1 MTGKAAKDADKVMA
15 APPSHMAVRQS
26 PPRAAERI
34 LEVARNLF
42 YRQGI
47 RAIGVDEIVRRA
59 GVTKPS
65 LYRSFSSKDE
75 LAASYLRLYE
85 VEFWKRFDAAVATHP
100 GEPRKQ
106 ILAFLAGIGT
116 RAVLPDYR
124 GCGMTNA
131 AIEYPEMGHPARLV
145 GEANKRELRRR
156 LQVMATEMG
165 ARDPDM
171 LGDGLLLL
179 IEGAYVSGQLF
190 GPGGPA
196 ASIAANADRLIEASL
211 QR

>member
-1 MTGKAAKDADKVMA
+1 MTGEAAKDTDKA
-15 APPSHMAVRQS
+15 TAPPSPVAIGKS
-26 PPRAAERI
+26 PPRAADRI

-85 VEFWKRFDAAVATHP
+85 VEFWKRFDAAVAAHP
-100 GEPRKQ
+100 GEARKQ
-106 ILAFLAGIGT
+106 LLSFLAGIGR
-116 RAVLPDYR
+116 RAVMPDYR

-131 AIEYPEMGHPARLV
+131 AIEYPEIGHPARQV

-156 LQVMATEMG
+156 LRAMAAEMG
-165 ARDPDM
+165 AEEADV

-196 ASIAANADRLIEASL
+196 ASIAANAERLIEASL
-211 QR
+211 RR

>member
-1 MTGKAAKDADKVMA
+1 MTVARSGVREKAGG
-15 APPSHMAVRQS
+15 RS
-26 PPRAAERI
+26 PLRAADRI

-75 LAASYLRLYE
+75 LAASYLRAYE
-85 VEFWKRFDAAVATHP
+85 SEFWWRFDAAVAMYP
-100 GEPRKQ
+100 GEPRQQ

-116 RAVLPDYR
+116 RAVMPDYR

-131 AIEYPEMGHPARLV
+131 AIEYPEVGHPARLV

-156 LQVMATEMG
+156 LRAIAAEMG
-165 ARDPDM
+165 AEDADM

-211 QR
+211 QTSGK

>member
-1 MTGKAAKDADKVMA
+1 MTGEAAKDADNMA
-15 APPSHMAVRQS
+15 GAPSHMAARRS
-26 PPRAAERI
+26 SPRAAERI

-85 VEFWKRFDAAVATHP
+85 VEFWKRFDAAVAAHP

-116 RAVLPDYR
+116 RAVMADYR

-131 AIEYPEMGHPARLV
+131 AIEYPEIGHPARLV

-156 LQVMATEMG
+156 LRVMATEMG

>member
-1 MTGKAAKDADKVMA
+1 MTGEAAKDADKVT
-15 APPSHMAVRQS
+15 APPSH
-26 PPRAAERI
+26 RAAGKSSHRAADRI

-85 VEFWKRFDAAVATHP
+85 TEFWRRFDAAVAEHP

-106 ILAFLAGIGT
+106 LLSFLAGIGT
-116 RAVLPDYR
+116 RAVMPDYR

-131 AIEYPEMGHPARLV
+131 AIEYPETGHPARQV

-156 LQVMATEMG
+156 LRSMAAEMG
-165 ARDPDM
+165 AEDPDV

-179 IEGAYVSGQLF
+179 IEGGYVSGQLF
-190 GPGGPA
+190 GPEGPA

-211 QR
+211 RR